1 MQLQRQDNMNML
13 FKKQDIGSSNRT
25 PRTFRSSMA
34 VSARDNDSI
43 HGGSDQG
50 SNKSDRGGKLKGGDS
65 VESKET
71 GESLQGK
78 IIRQV
83 QEAMFKKAKHYV
95 GHHVLVKEGVVHMQK
110 AKEKKQLKKYTLKND
125 EGFAKID

>member
-1 MQLQRQDNMNML
+1 MQSFQRQDTVITTHGRN
-13 FKKQDIGSSNRT
+13 STNRT
-25 PRTFRSSMA
+25 PRTLKSSKA
-34 VSARDNDSI
+34 VSNKDVDSLHESDEDDYKTDRDLV
-43 HGGSDQG
+43 QG
-50 SNKSDRGGKLKGGDS
+50 ADS

-71 GESLQGK
+71 GESLQGQ

-110 AKEKKQLKKYTLKND
+110 AKEKNKLKKYMGKNED
-125 EGFAKID
+125 GFAKID